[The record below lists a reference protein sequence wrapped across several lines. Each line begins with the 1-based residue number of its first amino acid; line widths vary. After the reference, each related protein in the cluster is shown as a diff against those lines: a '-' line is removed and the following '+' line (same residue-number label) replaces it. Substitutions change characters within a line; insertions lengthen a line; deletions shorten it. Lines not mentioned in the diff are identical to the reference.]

1 VSVTRYREKGNPG
14 PSLEVEAMRWE
25 PSDLLKAGLLVGW
38 LMACGVD
45 FYHPSGIGDT
55 TTLAI
60 KTPDGEVIADP
71 GDWIVKGARAAFST
85 CKPDDF
91 AATYERYADG

>member
-1 VSVTRYREKGNPG
+1 MSLTRYREKGKPCQN
-14 PSLEVEAMRWE
+14 LEVEAMRWE
-25 PSDLLKAGLLVGW
+25 PGDLLKAGELVGW

-60 KTPDGEVIADP
+60 KTPGGEITAFP
-71 GDWIVKGARAAFST
+71 RDWIVKGARAAFSIF
-85 CKPDDF
+85 KPDDF